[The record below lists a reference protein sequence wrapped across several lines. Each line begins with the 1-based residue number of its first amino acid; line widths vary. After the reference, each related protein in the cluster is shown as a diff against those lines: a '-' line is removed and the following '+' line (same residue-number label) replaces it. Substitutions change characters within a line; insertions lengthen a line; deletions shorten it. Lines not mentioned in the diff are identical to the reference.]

1 LIHAVQARKLSKKA
15 QQLFDSSQP
24 SRAAKKSKSKLPLH
38 VDALH
43 SLERV
48 AGLLLLAGA
57 SPLSLARN
65 VRPATVWHMRYR

>member
-57 SPLSLARN
+57 SRLSLARN